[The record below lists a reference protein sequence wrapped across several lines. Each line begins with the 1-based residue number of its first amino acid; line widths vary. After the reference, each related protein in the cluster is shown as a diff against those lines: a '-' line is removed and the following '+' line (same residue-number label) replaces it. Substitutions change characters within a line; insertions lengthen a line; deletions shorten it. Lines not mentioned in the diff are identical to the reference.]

1 MAKQQVAQEKLQKE
15 LENVKK
21 QDKTA
26 QIKEQEREQIRKEV
40 EARFQ
45 AEASDFVQAQIQQAQ
60 EQMRQQFDLELQSRI
75 NALSIGNRV
84 DQVPQ
89 VEMKDESQSQSEQVI
104 DTQMLSASR
113 VRQRNQTN
121 MIRNRSL
128 NSSIDQ

>member
-45 AEASDFVQAQIQQAQ
+45 AKASDFVQAQIQQAQ

>member
-15 LENVKK
+15 LENV
-21 QDKTA
+21 KTA

-121 MIRNRSL
+121 MIRNRSM

>member
-26 QIKEQEREQIRKEV
+26 QLKEQEREQIRKEV